1 VAASEANLQP
11 RGVAIDAAGN
21 YFITSNNRVF
31 RVDTTGLLTVV
42 AGTGAVGP
50 SGDGGAATSASL
62 TYPYGVAV
70 DASGNVFI
78 ADTINHRIR
87 QVEAA
92 TGVITTVA
100 GNGTAGFSGDGGAAT
115 SASLNYPYGVAVD
128 ASGNVFIADSNNHRI
143 RRVEVATGVIS
154 TVAGNGTPGFSGDEG
169 PATGT
174 TLYYPFGVA
183 VDASGNIYI
192 ADTTNQRIR
201 RVEAPTG
208 LITTV
213 AGNGTGGFSG
223 DGGAATSASL
233 NGPNGVAVDASG
245 NLFIA
250 DEWNQRIRRVEAATG
265 VITTVAGN
273 GTAGFSGD
281 GGTATSAS
289 LARPTGVAV
298 DASDNLFIAEY
309 SNLRIRR
316 VEAATG
322 VITTAAGNG
331 EKDFSGDGGAA
342 TNASLN
348 LPDDVAVDGS
358 GNLSIADYG
367 NGRVRQVEAATGVI
381 TTVAGNGTGGFS
393 GDGGAATSASLN
405 GPNGVAVDAS
415 GNLFIADEWNQRIRR
430 VEAATGV
437 ITTVAGNGTAGF
449 SGDGGTAT
457 SASLA
462 RPTGVAVDAAGNLFI
477 ADQWNY
483 RIRRVE
489 ATTGVITTVAGDGR
503 QGFGGDGGAATSASL
518 NTPTRVAVDGSGNLF
533 IADYGNARIRRV
545 EAASGVITTVAGNG
559 IWGFGGDGGAATS
572 ANLYFPYGLAVD
584 GSGNLFIADYGNVR
598 VRRVEAASGVITT
611 VAGDGT
617 RGFSEDGGAA
627 TSASLNGPLGVAVDA
642 SGNLFI
648 ADPGNQRVRRVQ

>member
-1 VAASEANLQP
+1 
-11 RGVAIDAAGN
+11 
-21 YFITSNNRVF
+21 
-31 RVDTTGLLTVV
+31 
-42 AGTGAVGP
+42 
-50 SGDGGAATSASL
+50 
-62 TYPYGVAV
+62 
-70 DASGNVFI
+70 
-78 ADTINHRIR
+78 
-87 QVEAA
+87 
-92 TGVITTVA
+92 
-100 GNGTAGFSGDGGAAT
+100 
-115 SASLNYPYGVAVD
+115 
-128 ASGNVFIADSNNHRI
+128 
-143 RRVEVATGVIS
+143 
-154 TVAGNGTPGFSGDEG
+154 
-169 PATGT
+169 
-174 TLYYPFGVA
+174 
-183 VDASGNIYI
+183 
-192 ADTTNQRIR
+192 
-201 RVEAPTG
+201 
-208 LITTV
+208 
-213 AGNGTGGFSG
+213 
-223 DGGAATSASL
+223 
-233 NGPNGVAVDASG
+233 
-245 NLFIA
+245 
-250 DEWNQRIRRVEAATG
+250 
-265 VITTVAGN
+265 
-273 GTAGFSGD
+273 
-281 GGTATSAS
+281 
-289 LARPTGVAV
+289 
-298 DASDNLFIAEY
+298 
-309 SNLRIRR
+309 
-316 VEAATG
+316 
-322 VITTAAGNG
+322 
-331 EKDFSGDGGAA
+331 
-342 TNASLN
+342 
-348 LPDDVAVDGS
+348 
-358 GNLSIADYG
+358 
-367 NGRVRQVEAATGVI
+367 
-381 TTVAGNGTGGFS
+381 
-393 GDGGAATSASLN
+393 LN

-598 VRRVEAASGVITT
+598 VRRVQAASGVITT

-627 TSASLNGPLGVAVDA
+627 TSASLDGPLGVAVDA